1 MSDKFV
7 ISLSGTVKK
16 EITFD
21 YFKLR
26 AEDLLKKTV
35 IEWADDPKQILEKKI
50 PELKEYKFYFQG
62 LYQFRQRMSKSL
74 QHSCIFEQERQP
86 DGSIKYMVIFDI
98 ENIMNELFSS
108 ELQYNQH
115 KLDDVIMII
124 SELTIKF
131 KANNYIENMDFLFSN
146 DALKLPT
153 EMKEW
158 NDLVL
163 NMKSETFY
171 LIDEDDEL

>member
-7 ISLSGTVKK
+7 ISLSATTKK

-21 YFKLR
+21 YFKSR
-26 AEDLLKKTV
+26 AEALLRKTV
-35 IEWADDPKQILEKKI
+35 IEWAEDPKKILDKKI
-50 PELKEYKFYFQG
+50 TAIKDYTFYFQR

-86 DGSIKYMVIFDI
+86 DGSTKYMVIFDI
-98 ENIMNELFSS
+98 ENIMNDLFAS

-115 KLDDVIMII
+115 KIDDVIMII

-131 KANNYIENMDFLFSN
+131 KTNNYIENMEFLFSN

-158 NDLVL
+158 NDLVR

-171 LIDEDDEL
+171 LIDEEDEL